1 MLKIGYIHYDQG
13 DLQRARTTLQDVVTK
28 FPNSDEAHQAKS
40 RLERMT
46 HEGR

>member
-1 MLKIGYIHYDQG
+1 
-13 DLQRARTTLQDVVTK
+13 VVTK
-28 FPNSDEAHQAKS
+28 FPGSDEAQLAKS